1 VATATPAASIP
12 LHPGATDLHSLTAPP
27 LGEIGFRPW
36 LRHTSHPLAWA
47 FTTCSS
53 PVIFSHHSN
62 IAVRFGLSLDSYTE
76 RGLAARPISSWSV
89 LTAAEDWGK
98 SSWLCSREN
107 ISALP
112 GTGIDRWTEYSP
124 SIATSTRHTTS
135 LRRAISLG
143 AHMLLWNMPPPWPR
157 STVRNLTFCTS
168 STVSIGHPVGH
179 VAVRY
184 RVEFGN
190 VPSAISRAASEIN
203 SDFIVLGVQR
213 SSGALDRFL
222 WPIAYELVR
231 SATGPVLTI
240 RGSGPHR

>member
-1 VATATPAASIP
+1 MAAAHLTPVGVGIHNLLIASDFFTPLQYRCSLRFVARQLYGARVEIVYVLPTDEYVLSEREGLHAAT
-12 LHPGATDLHSLTAPP
+12 
-27 LGEIGFRPW
+27 E
-36 LRHTSHPLAWA
+36 
-47 FTTCSS
+47 
-53 PVIFSHHSN
+53 
-62 IAVRFGLSLDSYTE
+62 
-76 RGLAARPISSWSV
+76 AARPISSWSV

-184 RVEFGN
+184 RVGFGN